1 MYICLM
7 NTNNTIQTN
16 PVTENVGDV
25 LDVSGWSKTKE
36 EITQFGDDEL
46 TKEFEDVY
54 LYGLFFEDDLY
65 YDEDD
70 L

>member
-1 MYICLM
+1 M